1 MHMIAPKP
9 VAPASLKFHY
19 AWIVVGVTFLML
31 LLGAG
36 VRSAPSVLIVPLEEE
51 FHWSPATVSSAVA
64 LSILMYGAIAP
75 FAAAMMERFG
85 LRRVML
91 TSLTMITIGVGLT
104 VFMRETWQLILLWGV
119 VVGLGTGA
127 AAQVLGATVAARW
140 FTTRRGTVIGL
151 LASSTAAGQLLFL
164 PAFAGLTT
172 TYGWRTVSIAIV
184 AVALVIFPFVAWLMR
199 DWPED
204 VGLMPYGE
212 KGEPKPRVKSTANPV
227 ALAFETLFEAARR
240 RDFWILAGTFFC
252 CGASTNGLIGTHL
265 IPACVDHGIPELV
278 GAGLL
283 ATMGALNFAG
293 TTASGWLSDRFD
305 NRILLFIYY
314 GLRGLS
320 LMYLPFSFVSF
331 YGLTIFAIFYGLDW
345 FATMPPT
352 VRLTAVAF
360 GRERVGIVFGWILVS
375 HQLGGAS
382 AALFGGILRADLGSY
397 VQAFII
403 SGMLCIVA
411 ALAMLLIGVD
421 RPKEEVEGTPA
432 LGAAPG

>member
-1 MHMIAPKP
+1 MAQRRK
-9 VAPASLKFHY
+9 LHY

-36 VRSAPSVLIVPLEEE
+36 VRSAPGVLIVPLEEE
-51 FHWSPATVSSAVA
+51 FHWSRATISSAVA
-64 LSILMYGAIAP
+64 LNLLMYGSIAP

-91 TSLTMITIGVGLT
+91 SALTLISIGVGLT
-104 VFMRETWQLILLWGV
+104 AFMRETWQLILLWGI

-127 AAQVLGATVAARW
+127 TAQVLGATVAARW
-140 FTTRRGTVIGL
+140 FSSRRGLVIGIL
-151 LASSTAAGQLLFL
+151 SSGSAAGQLLFL
-164 PAFAGLTT
+164 PVFAVLIAA
-172 TYGWRTVSIAIV
+172 YGWRAMTVTVV
-184 AVALVIFPFVAWLMR
+184 AVAVLVIPIVALWMR
-199 DWPED
+199 DWPDD
-204 VGLMPYGE
+204 VGLNAYGE
-212 KGEPKPRVKSTANPV
+212 TGETKPPTRSTANPV
-227 ALAFETLFEAARR
+227 TLAFATLFQAARK

-278 GAGLL
+278 GASLL

-305 NRILLFIYY
+305 NRILLFCYY
-314 GLRGLS
+314 FLRGLS
-320 LMYLPFSFVSF
+320 LLYLPFSFVSF
-331 YGLTIFAIFYGLDW
+331 YGLSLFAIFYGLDW
-345 FATMPPT
+345 FATLPPT

-360 GRERVGIVFGWILVS
+360 GREQVGIVFGWILVS

-382 AALFGGILRADLGSY
+382 AALVAGILRSDLGSY
-397 VQAFII
+397 LQAFIL
-403 SGMLCIVA
+403 SGMLCIIA
-411 ALAMLLIGVD
+411 GFSLLFIDFEKPTAETGV
-421 RPKEEVEGTPA
+421 KPA